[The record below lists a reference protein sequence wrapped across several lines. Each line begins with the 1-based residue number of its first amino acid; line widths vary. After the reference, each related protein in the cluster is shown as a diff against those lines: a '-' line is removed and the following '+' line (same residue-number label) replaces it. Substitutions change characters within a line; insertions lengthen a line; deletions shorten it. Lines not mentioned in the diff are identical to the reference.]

1 MSQTGTSQTFTMQAS
16 TWGPLATTSV
26 AHATEHLYVGIITVV
41 LPVVATAL
49 GLNMAQAG
57 LLVSVRYLVAGLSN
71 IPSGILADTM
81 GKRSLFLG
89 LSLILLGLS
98 SLLMSLAPN
107 FWILLVF
114 MAFGGIGAGCFHPQS
129 LAILSASYRD
139 RRALAIGIHDSSGS
153 LGEVL
158 APLTIGSLLTYVSWR
173 STLQIWAIPGLA
185 IGLLYPFFCAEVNSS
200 TLSRGK
206 LSHLLR
212 DHILTNRAILRMF
225 FISVLR
231 TLGQAGLLV
240 FLPLYLA
247 LDLKLPVR
255 EVGIYMS
262 TLFLFAALAPSL
274 SGWVSDRVGRMP
286 MLSIGLALSAIVIAV
301 IPYLSPGVPLGIG
314 LGVVGTVLWALRPV
328 IFAASMEMAPPE
340 MAGTLV
346 GFLFTGNMGLSFLSP
361 IIAGVIADT
370 YGLAVAL
377 AFIGIFPLLACVVT
391 LGPLMA
397 GRAR

>member
-1 MSQTGTSQTFTMQAS
+1 MSF
-16 TWGPLATTSV
+16 
-26 AHATEHLYVGIITVV
+26 
-41 LPVVATAL
+41 
-49 GLNMAQAG
+49 
-57 LLVSVRYLVAGLSN
+57 
-71 IPSGILADTM
+71 
-81 GKRSLFLG
+81 
-89 LSLILLGLS
+89 
-98 SLLMSLAPN
+98 APD
-107 FWILLVF
+107 FWILLVL
-114 MAFGGIGAGCFHPQS
+114 MAFGGIGAGSFHPQS

-139 RRALAIGIHDSSGS
+139 RRALAIGVHDSSGS

-158 APLTIGSLLTYVSWR
+158 APLTIGSILTYVSWR

-185 IGLLYPFFCAEVNSS
+185 IGLLYALFCAEVHSS
-200 TLSRGK
+200 TLSRGR
-206 LSHLLR
+206 LSHSLR
-212 DHILTNRAILRMF
+212 DHILTNRPILRMF
-225 FISVLR
+225 LISVFR

-247 LDLKLPVR
+247 LELKLPVG

-286 MLSIGLALSAIVIAV
+286 MLSIGLALSAIAIAV

-328 IFAASMEMAPPE
+328 IFAASMEMTPPE
-340 MAGTLV
+340 VAGTLV

-377 AFIGIFPLLACVVT
+377 AFIGIFPFLACVVT
-391 LGPLMA
+391 LGPLIA

>member
-1 MSQTGTSQTFTMQAS
+1 MQAS
-16 TWGPLATTSV
+16 TWGRLG
-26 AHATEHLYVGIITVV
+26 VGIITVV

-49 GLNMAQAG
+49 GLTMAQAG
-57 LLVSVRYLVAGLSN
+57 LLVSARYLVAGLSN
-71 IPSGILADTM
+71 IPSGVLADTM

-98 SLLMSLAPN
+98 SLLMSFAPD
-107 FWILLVF
+107 FWILLVL
-114 MAFGGIGAGCFHPQS
+114 MAFGGIGAGSFHPQS

-139 RRALAIGIHDSSGS
+139 RRALAIGVHDSSGS

-158 APLTIGSLLTYVSWR
+158 APLTIGSILTYVSWR

-185 IGLLYPFFCAEVNSS
+185 IGLLYALFCAEVHSS
-200 TLSRGK
+200 TLSRGR
-206 LSHLLR
+206 LSHSLR
-212 DHILTNRAILRMF
+212 DHILTNRPILRMF
-225 FISVLR
+225 LISVFR

-247 LDLKLPVR
+247 LELKLPVG

-286 MLSIGLALSAIVIAV
+286 MLSIGLALSAIAIAV

-328 IFAASMEMAPPE
+328 IFAASMEMTPPE
-340 MAGTLV
+340 VAGTLV

-377 AFIGIFPLLACVVT
+377 AFIGIFPFLACVVT
-391 LGPLMA
+391 LGPLIA